1 MGFFSKIWKGVK
13 KTFKKIGRGI
23 KKAVAK
29 VGKFVGKLGIV
40 GQIGMFFIMPHL
52 AGFLMKGLGGA
63 ANFLTGIAGKGLGSS
78 LARGLGHVLRGAHN
92 FATAA
97 GNAFSTVTK
106 GVSEFAKT
114 ALNKIPGVTIDGA
127 ATNFF
132 GNDGAWS
139 RTMDKASTIFEPFKN
154 KATSFGDKT
163 LSEFS
168 NSKGIS
174 EKQLIDLNPELGGL
188 ESGASVPEGV
198 YRTFETPAIDVP
210 GASGSAA
217 GTSYDARLAG
227 SQTGFKGDVPEVPT
241 GDVAEAPTGKYYD
254 KADYEGQDVEFI
266 TQDARLSGQ
275 PAIPLADTLKPPGTV
290 NQSLI
295 SKAWSGTTGRYK
307 DLGVMDA
314 IRLAKQDYG
323 TVASLISTDE
333 DFEYDYEPPGMG
345 SLAHLGTVSPHYSQ
359 RMDFFGAPASQN
371 LIIQGAA
378 TLDPSDYQARMTQ
391 TAPATARTLLGN
403 Y

>member
-13 KTFKKIGRGI
+13 KTFKKIGKGI

-40 GQIGMFFIMPHL
+40 GQIGMFFIMPHI

-63 ANFLTGIAGKGLGSS
+63 ANFLTNLAGKGLGST
-78 LARGLGHVLRGAHN
+78 LARGLGHVLKTAHN

-97 GNAFSTVTK
+97 GNAFGTITK

-114 ALNKIPGVTIDGA
+114 ALNKIPGVSIDGA

-139 RTMDKASTIFEPFKN
+139 RTMDKASTILEPFKN
-154 KATSFGDKT
+154 QATSFGDKT

-168 NSKGIS
+168 RSKGIS
-174 EKQLIDLNPELGGL
+174 EKQLIELNPELGGL

-210 GASGSAA
+210 G
-217 GTSYDARLAG
+217 TETTQLAPKREIG
-227 SQTGFKGDVPEVPT
+227 QYYGDSKIVEEVPVPEVPVPEASVSDT
-241 GDVAEAPTGKYYD
+241 QYGGGAKDTIGDLYGGTPST
-254 KADYEGQDVEFI
+254 
-266 TQDARLSGQ
+266 
-275 PAIPLADTLKPPGTV
+275 PAVPGTV
-290 NQSLI
+290 DKSLI

-314 IRLAKQDYG
+314 VRLAQQDYG
-323 TVASLISTDE
+323 TVASLINTEE
-333 DFEYDYEPPGMG
+333 DFEYEYEYPGMG

-371 LIIQGAA
+371 LIIQGGA
-378 TLDPSDYQARMTQ
+378 TLDPSDWQARMAQ
-391 TAPATARTLLGN
+391 TAPSLLGN
-403 Y
+403 TA